1 MLGCPGLLSAGAL
14 VAAHAY
20 IYIYIYILHSHKISI
35 DRGKL
40 NCCTF
45 FDKRNGLFFVSTF
58 YLNFFNIYIRTI
70 PVRPVYIY
78 FCTPL
83 MKPAFLL
90 YRGQEAGFSFISW
103 LVADCNW
110 DDEGLKYEV

>member
-1 MLGCPGLLSAGAL
+1 
-14 VAAHAY
+14 
-20 IYIYIYILHSHKISI
+20 
-35 DRGKL
+35 
-40 NCCTF
+40 
-45 FDKRNGLFFVSTF
+45 
-58 YLNFFNIYIRTI
+58 
-70 PVRPVYIY
+70 
-78 FCTPL
+78 